1 MGSRRSF
8 VTAAGSALA
17 ANLGARRADANDRI
31 RVAVLGVNGR
41 GRDHIKAFQSQPGVE
56 VVTLCDPDRNVADE
70 RALAFFDAYNKT
82 VKVEQ
87 DLRRV
92 FDNKEIDV
100 VSIATPNHW
109 HALATIW
116 ACQAGKDVYVEAPGA
131 HNIWEGR
138 RMLEAAHKYSR
149 IVQHGVEVRSS
160 EALREGIDLLHK
172 GVIGRVYMARGIVF
186 RQRMS
191 IGRKPVENPPP
202 HFDYNLWQGPAQV
215 RPFSQNVAHYNWRWR
230 WDYGGGDMAGEGVE
244 QADLCLWGLG
254 VGLPEKISS
263 MGARLLFDDDR
274 ETPETQSATYLYPA
288 QRKMI
293 QLEVRSWTTNDEAGA
308 TVGNI
313 FYGSEGLMV
322 VTDQSRFQIYLGIA
336 ARERAGAARRR
347 RPLCEFSESCAEP
360 QGGGSEWA
368 RGDGAFVVG
377 AGAFGKYFAPVGAAA
392 LVRPR

>member
-1 MGSRRSF
+1 
-8 VTAAGSALA
+8 
-17 ANLGARRADANDRI
+17 
-31 RVAVLGVNGR
+31 
-41 GRDHIKAFQSQPGVE
+41 
-56 VVTLCDPDRNVADE
+56 
-70 RALAFFDAYNKT
+70 
-82 VKVEQ
+82 VEQ

-92 FDNKEIDV
+92 FDNREIDV
-100 VSIATPNHW
+100 VSIATPDHW

-116 ACQAGKDVYVEAPGA
+116 ACQAGKDVYLEAPGA

-149 IVQHGVEVRSS
+149 IVQHGVEARSS

-172 GVIGRVYMARGIVF
+172 GVIGRVYMARGIIF
-186 RQRMS
+186 RPRMS
-191 IGRKPVENPPP
+191 IGRKPVEDPPP

-263 MGARLLFDDDR
+263 MGARLLYDDDR
-274 ETPETQSATYLYPA
+274 ETPETQSATYLYSA

-293 QLEVRSWTTNDEAGA
+293 QLEARSWTTNDEAGA

-322 VTDQSRFQIYLGIA
+322 VTDHSGFQIYLGPRREKGP
-336 ARERAGAARRR
+336 AR
-347 RPLCEFSESCAEP
+347 
-360 QGGGSEWA
+360 QGGGDHFANFLKAVRSRKAADQNGPVETA
-368 RGDGAFVVG
+368 HLSSALAHLANISHRLERQLLFDPDKERFVRDEQANEMLSRKYRAPFVV
-377 AGAFGKYFAPVGAAA
+377 PE
-392 LVRPR
+392 RI